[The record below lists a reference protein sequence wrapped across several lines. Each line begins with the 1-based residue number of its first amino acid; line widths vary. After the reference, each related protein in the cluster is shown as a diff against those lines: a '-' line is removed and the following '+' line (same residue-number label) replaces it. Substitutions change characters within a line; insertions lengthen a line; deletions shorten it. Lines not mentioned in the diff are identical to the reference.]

1 MAVEA
6 LAHMVVN
13 SRTWFFVLQGNQ
25 KCVVV
30 IQIRIDVKK
39 EEKKISDRS
48 SDLERYVGA
57 NLDLCSHWHVV
68 QNSMA
73 ESRTLEATSIQQ
85 TEDEGV
91 EISQQFFVAI

>member
-1 MAVEA
+1 MY
-6 LAHMVVN
+6 
-13 SRTWFFVLQGNQ
+13 TNQ
-25 KCVVV
+25 NKN
-30 IQIRIDVKK
+30 RREKGR
-39 EEKKISDRS
+39 KKISDRS